1 MIKKSRLAVILCMGI
16 LSSFSSFSQQQ
27 KSVSVIPLTNLD
39 AFKEPGKNWVIS
51 SDAGADFTKEGEIH
65 SISGTGAI
73 VNIVSPKNHS
83 HLITKESFGDIA
95 LELDFMMAKN
105 SNSGVY
111 IQGRYEV
118 QLFDSWAMPHP
129 TFSDCGGI
137 YQRWDDRRGKNN
149 EGYEGIAPLMNVAK
163 APGLWQHLKV
173 IFRAPKFNNKGEKIS
188 DAIFEQVYLN
198 DALIQVQVRVTGPTR
213 SSIFE
218 DEQPLGPLML
228 QGDHGNVAFKNIRY
242 SIPEVSK
249 KTKLSENQITVN
261 PEGKPYL
268 LRSYLNFGDKK
279 LTHVISVGNPNQLNY
294 SYDLKQGA
302 LLQIWRGDF
311 LDVTD
316 MWHERGEPQL
326 AKPLGAVIKLSDA
339 PALAVLKNPQEQW
352 PDSIAFDDFQN
363 KGYVLDVNKSPTF
376 QYAVNSMNV
385 NDKISSPTATSLV
398 RKLQIT
404 GAPEGLYLQLAS
416 DTQIEIISK
425 GLYAIGNKNYYIS
438 VEESLNPVIR
448 KSPTGQ
454 ELIVAIPVNTASLSY
469 SITW

>member
-1 MIKKSRLAVILCMGI
+1 
-16 LSSFSSFSQQQ
+16 
-27 KSVSVIPLTNLD
+27 
-39 AFKEPGKNWVIS
+39 
-51 SDAGADFTKEGEIH
+51 
-65 SISGTGAI
+65 
-73 VNIVSPKNHS
+73 
-83 HLITKESFGDIA
+83 
-95 LELDFMMAKN
+95 
-105 SNSGVY
+105 
-111 IQGRYEV
+111 
-118 QLFDSWAMPHP
+118 
-129 TFSDCGGI
+129 
-137 YQRWDDRRGKNN
+137 
-149 EGYEGIAPLMNVAK
+149 
-163 APGLWQHLKV
+163 
-173 IFRAPKFNNKGEKIS
+173 
-188 DAIFEQVYLN
+188 
-198 DALIQVQVRVTGPTR
+198 
-213 SSIFE
+213 
-218 DEQPLGPLML
+218 
-228 QGDHGNVAFKNIRY
+228 
-242 SIPEVSK
+242 
-249 KTKLSENQITVN
+249 
-261 PEGKPYL
+261 
-268 LRSYLNFGDKK
+268 
-279 LTHVISVGNPNQLNY
+279 
-294 SYDLKQGA
+294 

-416 DTQIEIISK
+416 DSQIEIISK

-448 KSPTGQ
+448 KSPKGQ